1 MNKSQVFDL
10 GEEAP
15 DSVLRRLF
23 LNLEKLKLSG
33 DEFAD
38 KIEEKLRIIVSWTTF
53 RWSEFIFFIFLS
65 IPYCLFHLVNIW
77 KFHTY

>member
-1 MNKSQVFDL
+1 MPLKVLLLTIPGNLTSTQLKCIVMNKSQVFDL

-38 KIEEKLRIIVSWTTF
+38 KIEEKLRIIVS
-53 RWSEFIFFIFLS
+53 
-65 IPYCLFHLVNIW
+65 
-77 KFHTY
+77 